1 MPDRRS
7 GRVWALI
14 DQFAEADNA
23 PPGLRH
29 VCLAVTQLLHA
40 AGTTVSVS
48 SAQATLE
55 PLFSTDPR
63 SEELEELQLTLGQG
77 PSVDASATNL
87 PVLVANL
94 ASRRTEH
101 RWPMF
106 VPAALSH
113 GIHGIFAFPVTV
125 GAARVGVVDIYRE
138 SAGLLTST
146 ELAYGLVC
154 TDAVLQLALEA
165 QAGVVHDRSYPGYV
179 ELADRRAEV
188 HQAAGMVSVQMGVD
202 VTDALARLRAH
213 SYAHDRRLTDVAR
226 DVVARLLRFEPDG
239 RDEPQPTTDDDT
251 DPERWL

>member
-14 DQFAEADNA
+14 DQLTEADNA

-29 VCLAVTQLLHA
+29 VCLAATQLLNA

-48 SAQATLE
+48 SAPDTLE

-63 SEELEELQLTLGQG
+63 SEELEELQFTLGQG
-77 PSVDASATNL
+77 PAVDASLTNQ
-87 PVLVANL
+87 PVLVADL
-94 ASRRTEH
+94 ASTRADH

-106 VPAALSH
+106 VPPALAH

-125 GAARVGVVDIYRE
+125 GTARVGVVDIFRE
-138 SAGLLTST
+138 SPGPLTST
-146 ELAYGLVC
+146 ELADALVC
-154 TDAVLQLALEA
+154 TDAVLQLALET
-165 QAGVVHDRSYPGYV
+165 QAGIVPDRGYPGYV

-188 HQAAGMVSVQMGVD
+188 HQGAGMVSVQIGID
-202 VTDALARLRAH
+202 VTDALARLRAYA
-213 SYAHDRRLTDVAR
+213 YAHDRRLTDVAG
-226 DVVARLLRFEPDG
+226 DVVARRLRFEPDG
-239 RDEPQPTTDDDT
+239 ADERRPTTDEDT